1 MDHGRVS
8 FENASANLAKKSSLG
23 GSDRTGT
30 TMMRT
35 IYLQTL
41 LTLTMLLGTVTVFA
55 QDADDEM
62 EATMRL
68 MGKAEAELPDAVTKP
83 IKLPDSLLT
92 RDPDSAAIENSADG
106 HKAATVAREHR
117 EEGLIK
123 ADEAR
128 ERATEMTDNAKED
141 RENHGRSEDHPT
153 PPENP
158 GPPGNN

>member
-1 MDHGRVS
+1 MGI
-8 FENASANLAKKSSLG
+8 
-23 GSDRTGT
+23 

-35 IYLQTL
+35 KYFQTL
-41 LTLTMLLGTVTVFA
+41 LALAMLLGTGNALA

-68 MGKAEAELPDAVTKP
+68 MGKAEAELPDAVTKE
-83 IKLPDSLLT
+83 ITLPDSLLA
-92 RDPDSAAIENSADG
+92 RDPESPAVENSAKG
-106 HKAATVAREHR
+106 HDTANENRLRR
-117 EEGLIK
+117 EEGLSN
-123 ADEAR
+123 AEEAR
-128 ERATEMTDNAKED
+128 EDGAEMSEQAKEN

>member
-1 MDHGRVS
+1 MDMKIM
-8 FENASANLAKKSSLG
+8 EKKSFQIVLA
-23 GSDRTGT
+23 
-30 TMMRT
+30 
-35 IYLQTL
+35 LA
-41 LTLTMLLGTVTVFA
+41 MLLGTGNVFA

-68 MGKAEAELPDAVTKP
+68 MGKAEAELPAAVTKP

-92 RDPDSAAIENSADG
+92 RNSESAAIENSADG
-106 HKAATVAREHR
+106 HKAATEARKHR
-117 EEGLIK
+117 EDGLRK

-128 ERATEMTDNAKED
+128 TQGAEMSEEAKED
-141 RENHGRSEDHPT
+141 RENQGRSENHPT